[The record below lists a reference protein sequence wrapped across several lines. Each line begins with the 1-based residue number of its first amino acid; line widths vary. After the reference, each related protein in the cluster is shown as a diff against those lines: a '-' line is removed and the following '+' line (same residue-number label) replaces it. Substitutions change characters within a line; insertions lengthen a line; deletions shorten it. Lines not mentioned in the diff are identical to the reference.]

1 MNFYKHFCFLN
12 IFVLFLKQESINA
25 AAAALEKMMLEAK
38 ANEASKPNIDVD
50 LKIIDS
56 VQQLLM
62 SVQAMIKNA
71 RLLQKEITQE
81 SSSNILP
88 NEPSFS
94 KEHYKKNEKWSEGL
108 TSAAKDIG
116 GGANVLVEAAN
127 DVINN
132 EGKFEE
138 LIAASQEI
146 AGSTAQVRRHR
157 Q

>member
-1 MNFYKHFCFLN
+1 
-12 IFVLFLKQESINA
+12 
-25 AAAALEKMMLEAK
+25 MLEAK

-71 RLLQKEITQE
+71 RTLQKEITLE
-81 SSSNILP
+81 TVP
-88 NEPSFS
+88 THFS
-94 KEHYKKNEKWSEGL
+94 KEHYKKNVKWSEGL

-116 GGANVLVEAAN
+116 GGANVLVDAAN
-127 DVINN
+127 GVINGD
-132 EGKFEE
+132 GKFEE

-146 AGSTAQVRRHR
+146 ASSTAQVHKTQIEYIFSKYSYIILPFFEIIRNLLTFFLILDGDSK
-157 Q
+157 

>member
-1 MNFYKHFCFLN
+1 
-12 IFVLFLKQESINA
+12 
-25 AAAALEKMMLEAK
+25 MLEAK

-71 RLLQKEITQE
+71 RILQKEITAE
-81 SSSNILP
+81 SVP
-88 NEPSFS
+88 NDFS

-127 DVINN
+127 DVING

-146 AGSTAQVRRHR
+146 AGSTAQVDYPLYFILCILITKKKS
-157 Q
+157 

>member
-1 MNFYKHFCFLN
+1 
-12 IFVLFLKQESINA
+12 
-25 AAAALEKMMLEAK
+25 MLEAK

-81 SSSNILP
+81 SASNVMP
-88 NEPSFS
+88 NEPTFS

-146 AGSTAQVRRHR
+146 AGSTAQVINSKYSQRVW
-157 Q
+157 

>member
-1 MNFYKHFCFLN
+1 
-12 IFVLFLKQESINA
+12 
-25 AAAALEKMMLEAK
+25 MLEAK
-38 ANEASKPNIDVD
+38 ADEASKPNIDVD

-71 RLLQKEITQE
+71 RVLQKEITLE
-81 SSSNILP
+81 TVP
-88 NEPSFS
+88 THFS

-116 GGANVLVEAAN
+116 GGANVLVDAAN
-127 DVINN
+127 GVINGD
-132 EGKFEE
+132 GKFEE

-146 AGSTAQVRRHR
+146 ASSTAQVNKKQIEYIFSKYIYIMWEVNRIFSTFFLILDGDSK
-157 Q
+157 

>member
-1 MNFYKHFCFLN
+1 
-12 IFVLFLKQESINA
+12 
-25 AAAALEKMMLEAK
+25 MLDAK

-62 SVQAMIKNA
+62 SVQAMIRNA
-71 RLLQKEITQE
+71 RVLQKEITAE
-81 SSSNILP
+81 TVP
-88 NEPSFS
+88 NEFS

-127 DVINN
+127 DVING

-146 AGSTAQVRRHR
+146 AGSTAQVRTYRRLKNKRAHLLKSR
-157 Q
+157 DVKMHQTTNYRTLISF